1 VSRSCDVVPGKVE
14 ARREGGSSKGL
25 GINPKRK
32 LLPISRIFCL
42 YEYTSTY
49 LIPPVSWLLKSNDKA
64 QNKKLF
70 STMPAHSFFE
80 TTIPCDRAT
89 DHHGGQARRATPH
102 LGLTPR
108 GARGRPRDATVEQ
121 PHWRRKAKQQRQAP
135 QGHYRHQSQRCRD
148 HRTSACV
155 TVCFQALGGWV
166 LATLGCAG
174 TGARS
179 HQHVLAPSPG
189 G

>member
-1 VSRSCDVVPGKVE
+1 VCLEAATLCLGRWRHGGRGDSLKGWKQPKEKSCPQ
-14 ARREGGSSKGL
+14 SKA
-25 GINPKRK
+25 
-32 LLPISRIFCL
+32 IFCFIPHM
-42 YEYTSTY
+42 
-49 LIPPVSWLLKSNDKA
+49 IPPVSWLPEKQRPND
-64 QNKKLF
+64 QPY
-70 STMPAHSFFE
+70 STTPANSFFA
-80 TTIPCDRAT
+80 TTIPRDRAT
-89 DHHGGQARRATPH
+89 DHHGRQARRATPY

-108 GARGRPRDATVEQ
+108 GPRGRPRDAPVEQ

-135 QGHYRHQSQRCRD
+135 HGHYRHQSRRCRD
-148 HRTSACV
+148 HRTSACI

-174 TGARS
+174 AGARS